1 MSQAFRG
8 FTCSTER
15 NVQLGS
21 RVSKCSNAFKRQSLV
36 QEPGQQCVKSPFI
49 TLPVMSKAVWEGP
62 VCFVVAFPRSSY
74 HMVGSTPM
82 SSRRLKAT
90 GEHTLQDR
98 HSVDLHERISE
109 NFRSPRLGY

>member
-15 NVQLGS
+15 IVQLGS
-21 RVSKCSNAFKRQSLV
+21 RLNKYRIALKRQSLV

-49 TLPVMSKAVWEGP
+49 TLPVMSKAAWEGL
-62 VCFVVAFPRSSY
+62 VCFAVAFPRSSY
-74 HMVGSTPM
+74 HMVGSMPM

-98 HSVDLHERISE
+98 HSVDLHEHISE
-109 NFRSPRLGY
+109 NARSSCLGY